1 MADERSKSHR
11 EYKESKKRPFVV
23 ALVGNPSVGKSAL
36 FTNLTG
42 IGVIV
47 SNYPGTTVEMKKG
60 ILKVKDRTIDIVD
73 LPGIYSFSTFSEDEV
88 VARRFVYDERPD
100 VIVNVVDASR
110 LERNLNLTLQLLEL
124 GIPMVV
130 ALNQVDAAESMGI
143 SIDVDLLSKQLGC
156 PVIATIATEGSGLE
170 KLIEAAISPIAPI
183 DTSGYRRV
191 DYDGHVED
199 ALETLMAYPALS
211 SLSTLPTSSPS
222 SSLSSPLPS
231 SQFSSQRQMC
241 IRLLEGDLDVTER
254 QYFPED
260 VRQYAAV
267 LAGEIEKQ
275 HNVSMSE
282 MVVRC
287 RFGEAGAISDAVT
300 THTKVKDDWQKR
312 VARIDH
318 LLTSGNTSLLLLCC
332 VFALMFA
339 FVFTVGTRLEL
350 LIIDIFEAGIIN
362 PLSAYLD
369 GVNPF
374 VSTAV
379 LNAFVGMEAGLAIVV
394 PFIMTFYIAL
404 SVLEDSGYLTR
415 AAFILDRYMHKL
427 GLHGQAAIPILLGF
441 GCTVPSIMASRM
453 LGSKRERFIVCTLA
467 SLVPC
472 SARTVVIV
480 GLVATFVGIPEAISI
495 YLLVFAII
503 VSVGWILGR
512 KLPGEQIGFLMEMA
526 PLRLPRAGAVML
538 KTWIHMRGFV
548 LRAFPLLI
556 VGSAALGV
564 IDEAGLL
571 DVFQDV
577 VAPVSVGLL
586 GLPAFAATALVFGF
600 LRKEMAVSILAVMAG
615 TAYFPDVMTD
625 LQLYVF
631 ALVTTIYVPCIAT
644 VAVLKHEL
652 GLKSTIHISVFTVV
666 LAIVLGSILNYFGT
680 VFL

>member
-1 MADERSKSHR
+1 MADEGAKNQK
-11 EYKESKKRPFVV
+11 EYKNHKKHPFVA

-36 FTNLTG
+36 FTALTG

-60 ILKVKDRTIDIVD
+60 ILKVKDRTIDVVD
-73 LPGIYSFSTFSEDEV
+73 LPGIYSFSAFSEDEV
-88 VARRFVYDERPD
+88 VTRKFVYGKTYD
-100 VIVNVVDASR
+100 VIINVVDASR
-110 LERNLNLTLQLLEL
+110 LERNLNLTLQLLEI

-143 SIDVDLLSKQLGC
+143 SIDAELLSKQLGC
-156 PVIATIATEGSGLE
+156 PVIPIIATEGTGLE
-170 KLIEAAISPIAPI
+170 KLIEAAISPI
-183 DTSGYRRV
+183 DTSGYRKV
-191 DYDGHVED
+191 DYDGHIEG
-199 ALETLMAYPALS
+199 ALKTLLSYPALS
-211 SLSTLPTSSPS
+211 VSPASKSESTFT
-222 SSLSSPLPS
+222 S
-231 SQFSSQRQMC
+231 SQFSSQRQMG
-241 IRLLEGDLDVTER
+241 IRLLEGDLDAIER
-254 QYFPED
+254 QHFPED
-260 VRQYAAV
+260 VHQYAAA

-287 RFGEAGAISDAVT
+287 RFGEAGAISGAVT
-300 THTKVKDDWQKR
+300 THIKVKDDWQKR
-312 VARIDH
+312 VAYIDH

-350 LIIDIFEAGIIN
+350 LIIDVFEGSIIS
-362 PLSAYLD
+362 PLSVYLD

-374 VSTAV
+374 VSIAV

-394 PFIMTFYIAL
+394 PFIMTFYLAL

-503 VSVGWILGR
+503 VAVGWILGR
-512 KLPGEQIGFLMEMA
+512 RLPGEQIGFLMEMS
-526 PLRLPRAGAVML
+526 PLRMPKPGAVML

-556 VGSAALGV
+556 VGSAVLGI
-564 IDEAGLL
+564 IDEAGWL

-600 LRKEMAVSILAVMAG
+600 LRKEMSVSILAVMAG
-615 TAYFPDVMTD
+615 TAYFPDVMTG

-652 GLKSTIHISVFTVV
+652 GLKSTIQISIFTIM
-666 LAIVLGSILNYFGT
+666 LAIVVGSIVNYFGT
-680 VFL
+680 VVA